1 MKPCA
6 CVVWQNNNHFS
17 VSLGD
22 EKAIDIGPAST
33 DPDDVALAVLDFLQR
48 ENKLA
53 AAKDNIIFCP
63 DSQLVLFAKG
73 ECSLVSKKPDHSQLK
88 FAAETFLPLDAE
100 HMAAD
105 FINHDGAL
113 RVLAIDHDDI
123 LPFVEAFHQQ
133 RMHFRWILPAPLLAI
148 EEASKAYDC
157 NDQVILWEEEEH
169 CDLWRL
175 DQHGPTHWHHIVGGP
190 KQREAAIRLF
200 AARTDSSDSWTL
212 FNSKPETTQLVQA
225 IVTSNVNA
233 RTTDSQAEWLTK
245 AANRLCKGTNTA
257 WFDLRDGV
265 IAGEDRY
272 RALHGL
278 MAMAALSVFFLLA
291 ALPFACW
298 WKSQSVSRSIAA
310 MEQAESDLFTG
321 YFKNQ
326 TIPDDITISDF
337 IAQKHHEAKGSRNMS
352 GGVENTISALEV
364 MHVALNAV
372 KQQSDFTINS
382 ITIDKGKLD
391 LDINLKD
398 LSAVSEL
405 TNRLQNLGLDV
416 KQPNSDAGPNNT
428 RSAIFTGSLKRDLII
443 SNPSSSV
450 SLFPDS
456 LEKNPF

>member
-6 CVVWQNNNHFS
+6 CVVRQNNNHFS
-17 VSLGD
+17 VALGAGQ
-22 EKAIDIGPAST
+22 AIEIGAASA

-63 DSQLVLFAKG
+63 DSQMVLFAKG
-73 ECSLVSKKPDHSQLK
+73 DCSLVSKKTDHTQLK

-100 HMAAD
+100 RMAAD
-105 FINHDGAL
+105 FIQHDGVL
-113 RVLAIDHDDI
+113 RVLAIDHDQI

-133 RMHFRWILPAPLLAI
+133 RMHFRWISPAPLLAI
-148 EEASKAYDC
+148 EEASKAYSC
-157 NDQVILWEEEEH
+157 NDQVILWEEEDH
-169 CDLWRL
+169 CDMWRL
-175 DQHGPTHWHHIVGGP
+175 DRYGPTHWHHVVGGP

-200 AARTDSSDSWTL
+200 AAGTDSSDSWTL
-212 FNSKPETTQLVQA
+212 FNAKPETTQLIQA
-225 IVTSNVNA
+225 IVTSNVNEKK
-233 RTTDSQAEWLTK
+233 TDTQAEWLTK

-272 RALHGL
+272 RALHGW
-278 MAMAALSVFFLLA
+278 MAMAALSVLLLLA

-298 WKSQSVSRSIAA
+298 WKSQSLNRSIAA
-310 MEQAESDLFTG
+310 MEQAENDLFTG

-326 TIPDDITISDF
+326 PIPEHITVSDF
-337 IAQKHHEAKGSRNMS
+337 IAQKHLEAKGSRNT
-352 GGVENTISALEV
+352 GGEVENTISALEV

-372 KQQSDFTINS
+372 KQQSEFMINR
-382 ITIDKGKLD
+382 ITIINGKLD
-391 LDINLKD
+391 LEINLKD

-416 KQPNSDAGPNNT
+416 QQPKSQSGPNNT
-428 RSAIFTGSLKRDLII
+428 VSVTFVGALKRDLKK
-443 SNPSSSV
+443 SQPSSSV
-450 SLFPDS
+450 SLSPDS
-456 LEKNPF
+456 SDKNPF